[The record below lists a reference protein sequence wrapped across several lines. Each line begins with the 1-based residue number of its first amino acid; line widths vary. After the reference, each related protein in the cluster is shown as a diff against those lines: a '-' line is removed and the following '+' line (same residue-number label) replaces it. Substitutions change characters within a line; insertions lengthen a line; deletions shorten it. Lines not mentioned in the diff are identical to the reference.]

1 MNQINRNSAS
11 DNVSLWPATARGVAL
26 GRGAADHYN
35 VAMSLPHRP
44 GPRRCRHVLLVVVL
58 AALAVGAGSCLTTE
72 MPGHSHRGAL
82 PPASDREV
90 AVETAL
96 RRHVQKLAGEIGE
109 RHVRKPEALRAAAAY
124 IEGELRSYGYKVAE
138 QKFAADGVMVRNLEV
153 ERPGVRDAGSIL
165 IVGAHYDTARGTP
178 GANDNGSGV
187 AATLVL
193 ARRLAREVNPLGQTV
208 RFVFWTN
215 EEPPYFQTDQMG
227 SLVYARRCRERKE
240 RIRGVLS
247 LETLGYYTD
256 APDTQH
262 YPALIRGDYPDRGN
276 FVTFVADRTSR
287 ALLEST
293 VGAFRRNSP
302 FPSEG
307 LSAPAWI
314 EGIGWSDHWSFW
326 QQEVPG
332 VMVTDT
338 APFRYPHYHESSDTP
353 DQVVYD
359 RLARVVTGLFEVV
372 SELAR

>member
-1 MNQINRNSAS
+1 MSTPLR
-11 DNVSLWPATARGVAL
+11 PGHRRCATVFVAVAL
-26 GRGAADHYN
+26 ALGVTGC
-35 VAMSLPHRP
+35 VA
-44 GPRRCRHVLLVVVL
+44 
-58 AALAVGAGSCLTTE
+58 TE

-82 PPASDREV
+82 PPSSDRET

-96 RRHVQKLAGEIGE
+96 RGHVQKLAGTIGE

-124 IEGELRSYGYKVAE
+124 IEAELRSYGYKVGE
-138 QKFAADGVMVRNLEV
+138 QKFATDGVMVRNLEV

-208 RFVFWTN
+208 RFVFWAN

-227 SLVYARRCRERKE
+227 SLVYARRCHERKE
-240 RIRGVLS
+240 RIAGVLS

-256 APDTQH
+256 VPETQH

-287 ALLEST
+287 PLLESAI
-293 VGAFRRNSP
+293 GAFRRNSA

-307 LSAPAWI
+307 LAAPAWM

-326 QQEVPG
+326 QQEVQA

-338 APFRYPHYHESSDTP
+338 APFRYPHYHQSTDTP